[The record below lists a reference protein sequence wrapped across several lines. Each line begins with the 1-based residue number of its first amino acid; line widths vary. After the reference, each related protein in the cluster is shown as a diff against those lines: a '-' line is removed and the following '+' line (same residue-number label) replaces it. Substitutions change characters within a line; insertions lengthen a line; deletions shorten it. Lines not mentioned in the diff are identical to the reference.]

1 MSIVCRFEGADPLP
15 SGTSD
20 CSSCGS
26 VLSLEPLSAVSSMI
40 SGLDGQETRDSWDSD
55 HVTTNP
61 SEAFLPPFSPLP
73 LNPVFS
79 WGDVDGGT
87 FCNHIDEAYQTI
99 VQWRRN
105 IFELPYGEIG
115 KDFISEMSKC
125 IKGYANDA
133 AMKCVTLKV
142 ALVMPPLLLQHPHSR
157 SKSKGNKKCLERH
170 LS

>member
-1 MSIVCRFEGADPLP
+1 MDKRLEIVGDSPF
-15 SGTSD
+15 SD
-20 CSSCGS
+20 C
-26 VLSLEPLSAVSSMI
+26 
-40 SGLDGQETRDSWDSD
+40 
-55 HVTTNP
+55 VTTNL
-61 SEAFLPPFSPLP
+61 SDAFLLPFSHIPLKA
-73 LNPVFS
+73 VFS
-79 WGDVDGGT
+79 WGDADGGT

-133 AMKCVTLKV
+133 AMECVSLKA
-142 ALVMPPLLLQHPHSR
+142 ALVPLLLQRPHSR

>member
-1 MSIVCRFEGADPLP
+1 MLFTAIFAH
-15 SGTSD
+15 T
-20 CSSCGS
+20 
-26 VLSLEPLSAVSSMI
+26 A
-40 SGLDGQETRDSWDSD
+40 
-55 HVTTNP
+55 
-61 SEAFLPPFSPLP
+61 
-73 LNPVFS
+73 VFS
-79 WGDVDGGT
+79 WGDADGAPS
-87 FCNHIDEAYQTI
+87 EAYQTI